1 MTVDIPVIWYHKLR
15 YISRIFYAVRVE
27 ISCLTVKKMKK
38 DNVGGDSVVE
48 RLMEESGDSCTGR
61 YMETGDLQ
69 IE

>member
-1 MTVDIPVIWYHKLR
+1 M
-15 YISRIFYAVRVE
+15 RIMKGVAHVRGRKKSE